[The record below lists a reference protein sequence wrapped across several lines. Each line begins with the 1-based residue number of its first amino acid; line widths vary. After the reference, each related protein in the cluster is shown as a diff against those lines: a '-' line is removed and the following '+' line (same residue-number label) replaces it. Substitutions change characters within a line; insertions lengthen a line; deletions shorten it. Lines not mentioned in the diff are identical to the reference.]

1 MKLEFSA
8 QQKHIARFC
17 LLPACCIFLIA
28 WWLTENKSTA
38 FIVSLTT
45 AFMGWTN
52 SIILSGLNF
61 KRTEASKGKDATA
74 QYIEK
79 LFEEMEVLF
88 SDRALGEATLENI
101 LTARVS
107 ILELRLSHL
116 KKRIN
121 LELLSTEK
129 LAELRSN
136 PLDFIKSPEYK
147 QQLTNL
153 KFDYLNNIEQKYSNW
168 LEQA

>member
-1 MKLEFSA
+1 
-8 QQKHIARFC
+8 
-17 LLPACCIFLIA
+17 
-28 WWLTENKSTA
+28 
-38 FIVSLTT
+38 
-45 AFMGWTN
+45 MGWTN

-136 PLDFIKSPEYK
+136 PLDFIKSSEYK

-153 KFDYLNNIEQKYSNW
+153 KFVYLDNIEQKYSNW
-168 LEQA
+168 LKQA

>member
-1 MKLEFSA
+1 
-8 QQKHIARFC
+8 
-17 LLPACCIFLIA
+17 
-28 WWLTENKSTA
+28 
-38 FIVSLTT
+38 
-45 AFMGWTN
+45 MGWTN

-136 PLDFIKSPEYK
+136 PLDFI
-147 QQLTNL
+147 
-153 KFDYLNNIEQKYSNW
+153 
-168 LEQA
+168 

>member
-1 MKLEFSA
+1 MKLKFSA
-8 QQKHIARFC
+8 QQWHIAKLC
-17 LLPACCIFLIA
+17 LLPACCIFFIA
-28 WWLTENKSTA
+28 WSLTENKSTA

-61 KRTEASKGKDATA
+61 KRAEASKGKDATA

-88 SDRALGEATLENI
+88 SDRALREATLENI

-116 KKRIN
+116 KKRTN

-136 PLDFIKSPEYK
+136 PLDFIKSSEYK

-153 KFDYLNNIEQKYSNW
+153 KFDYLNDVEQKYSNW

>member
-1 MKLEFSA
+1 MKLKFSA
-8 QQKHIARFC
+8 QQKYIAKLC
-17 LLPACCIFLIA
+17 LLPACCIFLLA
-28 WWLTENKSTA
+28 WWLIDNTLTA
-38 FIVSLTT
+38 FIVSLPT
-45 AFMGWTN
+45 AFTGWTN
-52 SIILSGLNF
+52 SILLSGLNF
-61 KRTEASKGKDATA
+61 KRAEASKGKDATA

-88 SDRALGEATLENI
+88 SDRALGETTLENI

-116 KKRIN
+116 KKRTD

-136 PLDFIKSPEYK
+136 PLDFIKSSEYK
-147 QQLTNL
+147 QQLTDF
-153 KFDYLNNIEQKYSNW
+153 KFDYLNDIEQKYSTW

>member
-1 MKLEFSA
+1 MKLKFSA
-8 QQKHIARFC
+8 QQWHIATLC
-17 LLPACCIFLIA
+17 LLPTCFISILA
-28 WWLTENKSTA
+28 WWLIDNPSTA
-38 FIVSLTT
+38 FIVSLPT

-52 SIILSGLNF
+52 SIILRGLNF

-88 SDRALGEATLENI
+88 SDRALRETTLENI

-116 KKRIN
+116 KKRTN

-136 PLDFIKSPEYK
+136 PLDFIKSSEYK
-147 QQLTNL
+147 QQLIDF
-153 KFDYLNNIEQKYSNW
+153 KFDYLNDIEQKYSTW
-168 LEQA
+168 LKQA